1 MTARLPVHHVPVHH
15 VDEALLFDY
24 ATGALSEPLALV
36 VASHVALCES
46 CRDKVAAAEA
56 AGGALL
62 AEIEPEALA
71 PDALERML
79 ARLDAEEAAESAP
92 PAGGAAGWRLPGP
105 LRAYL
110 GDDPAALDW
119 QRLATGVDSAALGPL
134 GARAWPA
141 CTQVLLVR
149 LAPGAVAPRH
159 THEGIE
165 ATVILQG
172 GFADQF
178 GQYERG
184 DAWIVDASVTH
195 APVALPGE
203 TCLCLAYYDAP
214 MKPVPLT
221 PIVSSI

>member
-1 MTARLPVHHVPVHH
+1 MTARLPAHHFG
-15 VDEALLFDY
+15 DALLFDY
-24 ATGALSEPLALV
+24 ASGALCEPLALV
-36 VASHVALCES
+36 VATHVALCET
-46 CRDKVAAAEA
+46 CRGKVAAAEA
-56 AGGALL
+56 AADSLLPTGA
-62 AEIEPEALA
+62 
-71 PDALERML
+71 
-79 ARLDAEEAAESAP
+79 
-92 PAGGAAGWRLPGP
+92 AAGWRLPGS
-105 LRAYL
+105 LAAYL

-119 QRLATGVDSAALGPL
+119 QPLADGVDAVALHPVA
-134 GARAWPA
+134 ARAWPPR
-141 CTQVLLVR
+141 TQVLLVR
-149 LAPGAVAPRH
+149 LVPGAVAPRH

>member
-1 MTARLPVHHVPVHH
+1 MTARLSAHHPPAHH
-15 VDEALLFDY
+15 LDDALLFDY
-24 ATGALSEPLALV
+24 ATGALGEALALV
-36 VASHVALCES
+36 VASHVALCEI
-46 CRDKVAAAEA
+46 CRGTVAAAEA

-62 AEIEPEALA
+62 AEIAPAVLA
-71 PDALERML
+71 PDALERTL
-79 ARLDAEEAAESAP
+79 ARLDAEEAAASP
-92 PAGGAAGWRLPGP
+92 PPPGAAAEWRLPGP
-105 LRAYL
+105 LVAYL
-110 GDDPAALDW
+110 GEDPAALDW
-119 QRLATGVDSAALGPL
+119 QPLAAGVDAAALHPL
-134 GARAWPA
+134 AAPAWPMR
-141 CTQVLLVR
+141 TQVLLVR
-149 LAPGAVAPRH
+149 LAPGAMAPRH

-195 APVALPGE
+195 APVALPDE

-214 MKPVPLT
+214 MKAVPLT

>member
-1 MTARLPVHHVPVHH
+1 MTALLPAHHL
-15 VDEALLFDY
+15 DDALLFDY
-24 ATGALSEPLALV
+24 ATGALGEAMALV
-36 VASHVALCES
+36 VATHAALCET
-46 CRDKVAAAEA
+46 CRGKVAAAEA

-62 AEIEPEALA
+62 EEIEPAALA
-71 PDALERML
+71 PDALERIL
-79 ARLDAEEAAESAP
+79 ARLDAEEAEEAGEGLP
-92 PAGGAAGWRLPGP
+92 PAGAAAGWRLPGP
-105 LRAYL
+105 LAAYL
-110 GDDPAALDW
+110 CDDLAALDW
-119 QRLATGVDSAALGPL
+119 QPLAEGVDAVALHPV
-134 GARAWPA
+134 AERAWPPR
-141 CTQVLLVR
+141 TQLLLVR
-149 LAPGAVAPRH
+149 LVPGAVAPRH

-214 MKPVPLT
+214 MKPMPLT